1 MEQDL
6 TTGSVFKRIV
16 YFSLPYLLSYFLQT
30 LYGMADLFI
39 TGQFYGVDTIT
50 AVSNGSQ
57 IMHMMTV
64 IIVGLAMGTTVTIGH
79 SVGAKCMEQ
88 AEKIIGNTITLFIGI
103 ACVMNIALDYLF
115 MGAFH
120 MGAAGAALGTVCAQ
134 TFSVLVALWVIR
146 RRKTG
151 ISLKKSDFKIE
162 RAVIGQV
169 LKIGIPVA
177 LQDGFIQVAFMI
189 ITVIANSRGV
199 SDAAA
204 VGVVE
209 KVISALFIVP
219 SSMLATVSALSAQNL
234 GAGKEKRATDTL
246 HYATVI
252 TTIYGMIVAVL
263 IQFIAENVVGI
274 FTSDTTVVTMGSAYI
289 RSYIWDCIFAGIH
302 FSFSGYFAA
311 CGKSYIGFLH
321 NIISITFVRVPGSY
335 LASKYFTDTLY
346 PMGLAAPAGSLVSVA
361 ICVTAFILLKKKSR
375 VAQTA

>member
-1 MEQDL
+1 M
-6 TTGSVFKRIV
+6 
-16 YFSLPYLLSYFLQT
+16 
-30 LYGMADLFI
+30 
-39 TGQFYGVDTIT
+39 
-50 AVSNGSQ
+50 
-57 IMHMMTV
+57 
-64 IIVGLAMGTTVTIGH
+64 
-79 SVGAKCMEQ
+79 
-88 AEKIIGNTITLFIGI
+88 
-103 ACVMNIALDYLF
+103 
-115 MGAFH
+115 
-120 MGAAGAALGTVCAQ
+120 
-134 TFSVLVALWVIR
+134 
-146 RRKTG
+146 
-151 ISLKKSDFKIE
+151 
-162 RAVIGQV
+162 
-169 LKIGIPVA
+169 
-177 LQDGFIQVAFMI
+177 

-246 HYATVI
+246 RYATVI

-321 NIISITFVRVPGSY
+321 NIISIIICACSGFVSGIEIFYRYAVSNGTCGTGGVAGIRGNLCDCIYIVKEKKPCG
-335 LASKYFTDTLY
+335 TDS
-346 PMGLAAPAGSLVSVA
+346 MNQDG
-361 ICVTAFILLKKKSR
+361 KSFNR
-375 VAQTA
+375 

>member
-1 MEQDL
+1 M
-6 TTGSVFKRIV
+6 
-16 YFSLPYLLSYFLQT
+16 
-30 LYGMADLFI
+30 
-39 TGQFYGVDTIT
+39 
-50 AVSNGSQ
+50 
-57 IMHMMTV
+57 
-64 IIVGLAMGTTVTIGH
+64 
-79 SVGAKCMEQ
+79 
-88 AEKIIGNTITLFIGI
+88 
-103 ACVMNIALDYLF
+103 
-115 MGAFH
+115 
-120 MGAAGAALGTVCAQ
+120 
-134 TFSVLVALWVIR
+134 ALWVIR

-199 SDAAA
+199 SD
-204 VGVVE
+204 
-209 KVISALFIVP
+209 
-219 SSMLATVSALSAQNL
+219 ALSAQNL

>member
-1 MEQDL
+1 M
-6 TTGSVFKRIV
+6 
-16 YFSLPYLLSYFLQT
+16 
-30 LYGMADLFI
+30 
-39 TGQFYGVDTIT
+39 
-50 AVSNGSQ
+50 
-57 IMHMMTV
+57 
-64 IIVGLAMGTTVTIGH
+64 
-79 SVGAKCMEQ
+79 
-88 AEKIIGNTITLFIGI
+88 
-103 ACVMNIALDYLF
+103 
-115 MGAFH
+115 
-120 MGAAGAALGTVCAQ
+120 
-134 TFSVLVALWVIR
+134 
-146 RRKTG
+146 
-151 ISLKKSDFKIE
+151 
-162 RAVIGQV
+162 
-169 LKIGIPVA
+169 
-177 LQDGFIQVAFMI
+177 
-189 ITVIANSRGV
+189 IANSRGV

-274 FTSDTTVVTMGSAYI
+274 FTSDTTVDTMGSA
-289 RSYIWDCIFAGIH
+289 YIWDCIFAGIH

-361 ICVTAFILLKKKSR
+361 ICVTAFILLKRKSR

>member
-88 AEKIIGNTITLFIGI
+88 AEKIIGNTITLFMGI

-219 SSMLATVSALSAQNL
+219 SSMLATVSALSAQNF

-246 HYATVI
+246 RYATVI

-361 ICVTAFILLKKKSR
+361 ICVTAFILLKRKSR

>member
-1 MEQDL
+1 MRIYRH
-6 TTGSVFKRIV
+6 TGCTGKADSGSDSNTAGSSGGNKRISFNLFYRDSV
-16 YFSLPYLLSYFLQT
+16 YYR
-30 LYGMADLFI
+30 
-39 TGQFYGVDTIT
+39 FY
-50 AVSNGSQ
+50 N
-57 IMHMMTV
+57 
-64 IIVGLAMGTTVTIGH
+64 IISSIFRGLGDSKSPMY
-79 SVGAKCMEQ
+79 
-88 AEKIIGNTITLFIGI
+88 FIGI

-219 SSMLATVSALSAQNL
+219 SSMLATRYL
-234 GAGKEKRATDTL
+234 RFP
-246 HYATVI
+246 H
-252 TTIYGMIVAVL
+252 
-263 IQFIAENVVGI
+263 
-274 FTSDTTVVTMGSAYI
+274 
-289 RSYIWDCIFAGIH
+289 R
-302 FSFSGYFAA
+302 
-311 CGKSYIGFLH
+311 
-321 NIISITFVRVPGSY
+321 ISVRE
-335 LASKYFTDTLY
+335 
-346 PMGLAAPAGSLVSVA
+346 
-361 ICVTAFILLKKKSR
+361 KKSVQR
-375 VAQTA
+375 IPCVMQRLLRQYMA